1 MDKEKLPDF
10 ITGPADVA
18 EYMSRLQ
25 GLVTILEYLGG
36 AESSIDK
43 NALAYTF
50 MCINSLVQEI
60 RDMLFALDAEMKVNA
75 EPPRRVRINKRDGAE
90 PA

>member
-50 MCINSLVQEI
+50 MCISGLVQEI
-60 RDMLFALDAEMKVNA
+60 RDMLFALDDKMKM
-75 EPPRRVRINKRDGAE
+75 EPAPRRVRINKRDGEE

>member
-1 MDKEKLPDF
+1 MNKENLPDF
-10 ITGPADVA
+10 ITSPADVA

-25 GLVTILEYLGG
+25 GLVKILEYLGG

-50 MCINSLVQEI
+50 MCINGLVQEV
-60 RDMLFALDAEMKVNA
+60 RDMLFALDDMMKSDA
-75 EPPRRVRINKRDGAE
+75 APPRRVRINKRDGEE